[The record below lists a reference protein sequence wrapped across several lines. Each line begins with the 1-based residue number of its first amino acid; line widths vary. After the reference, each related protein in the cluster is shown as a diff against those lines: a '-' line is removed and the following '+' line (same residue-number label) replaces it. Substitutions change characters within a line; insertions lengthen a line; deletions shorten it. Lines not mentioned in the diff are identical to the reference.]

1 MVRFIDI
8 YTNLATRIYG
18 QKSRLSIVRIDLGIK
33 RIEIHVLLV
42 TNPVLTLKFSR
53 EYTKFI

>member
-42 TNPVLTLKFSR
+42 TNPVLTLEFSR